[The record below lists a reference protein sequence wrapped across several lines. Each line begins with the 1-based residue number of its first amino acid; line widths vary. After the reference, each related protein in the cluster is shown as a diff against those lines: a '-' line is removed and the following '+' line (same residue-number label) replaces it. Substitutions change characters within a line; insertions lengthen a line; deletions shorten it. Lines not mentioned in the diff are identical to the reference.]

1 MTAEVQS
8 SPIDLRVRKGIAELH
23 VNNRSVST
31 WLYPDGRVGLDVPV
45 EFSPLMVAK
54 LAAYTIPQMDAPT
67 LTALL
72 AVVNARLEDLERE
85 VLAPLPVADPSK
97 QDAVARE
104 AVPA

>member
-8 SPIDLRVRKGIAELH
+8 SPIDLRVREGYADDYMGHE
-23 VNNRSVST
+23 RATT
-31 WLYPDGRVGLDVPV
+31 WLHPNGKVRLTSYV